1 MRILIVD
8 DSSATRTFLRES
20 LEVADGDSADRGSAD
35 RGSAARG
42 SAEIEVSEADSG
54 LEALRL
60 LPRGPYD
67 LVVTDI
73 NMSGVNGLEL
83 LKFIKDQP
91 QYASTRVLLIST
103 QSSPKDQQRGL
114 DLGADAFLA
123 KPFSSEQLRMLV
135 SKLTGAPSG

>member
-20 LEVADGDSADRGSAD
+20 LEATDGDAGDV
-35 RGSAARG
+35 
-42 SAEIEVSEADSG
+42 EVSEADGG

-73 NMSGVNGLEL
+73 NMTGVNGLEL
-83 LKFIKDQP
+83 VKFIRGQE

-123 KPFSSEQLRMLV
+123 KPFTSDQLRTVV
-135 SKLTGAPSG
+135 SRLTGGGARG

>member
-20 LEVADGDSADRGSAD
+20 LEATGGISGDVEVAEADG
-35 RGSAARG
+35 
-42 SAEIEVSEADSG
+42 G

-73 NMSGVNGLEL
+73 NMGGVNGLEL
-83 LKFIKDQP
+83 LKFIRGQE

-103 QSSPKDQQRGL
+103 QSSSKDQKRGL

-123 KPFSSEQLRMLV
+123 KPFTSEQLRALV
-135 SKLTGAPSG
+135 RELTGGSPSG